1 MNFLEYVEGKL
12 PVVTMDFDH
21 NLMFE
26 TGEPNME
33 TVNQF
38 KELQQDYDVYIV
50 TTQIKSSE
58 KLALINKFLYDNGLK
73 AKGVVFTNGKL
84 KSDAVLTLGSTLHFD
99 DDEEELEALKTANP
113 NIKVVN
119 SFNKA
124 KWDEYFSSLYDED
137 D

>member
-58 KLALINKFLYDNGLK
+58 KLALINKFLSDNGLK
-73 AKGVVFTNGKL
+73 AKDVFFTNGKL
-84 KSDAVLTLGSTLHFD
+84 KTDIILSLGSTMHFD
-99 DDEEELEALKTANP
+99 DDEEELEALTKVNP
-113 NIKVVN
+113 NIKVIHT
-119 SFNKA
+119 FNKE
-124 KWDEYFSSLYDED
+124 KWDEYFSSLYDD
-137 D
+137 DD